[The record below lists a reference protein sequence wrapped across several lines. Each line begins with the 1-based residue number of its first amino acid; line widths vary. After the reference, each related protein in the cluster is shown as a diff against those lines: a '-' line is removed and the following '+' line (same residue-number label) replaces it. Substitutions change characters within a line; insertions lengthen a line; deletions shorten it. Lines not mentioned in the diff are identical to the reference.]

1 MKSFK
6 IIAAQGEIT
15 IIRLGKVRGAKK
27 LAGQVMKAERGQF
40 IIGHSETGHHHVISA
55 KGADVSVLE
64 RQPEGMRVL
73 RAILTETNAL
83 THLRGHD
90 THDPIQLDGGYEYEF
105 RIGRE
110 YDPYQE
116 IARRQAD

>member
-1 MKSFK
+1 MKTFK
-6 IIAAQGEIT
+6 RIAAQGEIT
-15 IIRLGKVRGAKK
+15 IIRLGSVPKNKK
-27 LAGQVMKAERGQF
+27 LTGTSMRAEGGHF
-40 IIGHSETGHHHVISA
+40 VIGHSETGHHHVIEA
-55 KGADVSVLE
+55 KGASVSVLD

-73 RAILTETNAL
+73 HAILENPTSLE
-83 THLRGHD
+83 HLREHD
-90 THDPIQLDGGYEYEF
+90 THEPINLEPGLYEF